1 MIPRYA
7 REEMKDALARVE
19 DLAQSSIGSL
29 RAYGESHVWAAAVDA
44 TLAIQQAPKHL
55 LRAQLV
61 LLGSLAGG
69 GPIEGPAIERF
80 ATGVELLHLF
90 MLVHD
95 DVMDNATIRRGKPA
109 LRIALQKADPTL
121 DWQTARDTAIVVGS
135 TLSMLAV
142 RLLMPGRGAGAGAI
156 AACDTMIEA
165 CFHAGAGQFQ
175 DLLGFRRLAAGEG
188 ALRRALVG
196 KTAYHSF
203 AAPFAAGLLLASP
216 ASDIAPALAWG
227 EHVGVAF
234 QATDDLMDLLTPPS
248 ETGKDALRDLL
259 LGRPSL
265 PLHLL
270 RERATGDDVS
280 FLESVIGKH
289 VIDIGERA
297 ALLDLMERTG
307 VVTACA
313 ERIRVEIAEAS
324 AIGDAARFPAA
335 AREGM
340 SLFERSLLAYASATI
355 EAARNA
361 T

>member
-7 REEMKDALARVE
+7 REEMKDALARI
-19 DLAQSSIGSL
+19 DDGARSAIGSL
-29 RAYGESHVWAAAVDA
+29 RRYGGSPVWDAAVSA
-44 TLAIQQAPKHL
+44 TLAIHEAPKHL

-80 ATGVELLHLF
+80 AAGVEVLHLF

-95 DVMDNATIRRGKPA
+95 DVMDNATIRRGQPA
-109 LRIALQKADPTL
+109 LRIALQRADPTI

-142 RLLMPGRGAGAGAI
+142 RLMLPGRGAGAGAV

-188 ALRRALVG
+188 PLRRALVD

-216 ASDIAPALAWG
+216 QASTAPALAWG
-227 EHVGVAF
+227 EHIGVAF
-234 QATDDLMDLLTPPS
+234 QATDDLMDLLTPAS

-289 VIDIGERA
+289 VIDIGDRA
-297 ALLDLMERTG
+297 ALLDLMDRTG

-313 ERIRVEIAEAS
+313 ERIRVEIGEATRV
-324 AIGDAARFPAA
+324 ADAANFPPA

-340 SLFERSLLAYASATI
+340 SVFERSLLAYAVATI
-355 EAARNA
+355 DAAQHA
-361 T
+361 A